1 MSRIHPT
8 AIIDPSAALGEAV
21 AIGPYA
27 IVEAEAIIGDHCCVG
42 AHAVIKRYTHLGSR
56 NQIHEHAVIGGD
68 PQDLSFRSCISHV
81 VVGDDNVIREGV
93 TLHRATRAG
102 NATRIGNHNFFMA
115 YAHVAHDCTVG
126 DKIVLANGA
135 ALGGHVSVGDQAFI
149 SAFAAVHQ
157 FCRIGRLTMVSGLA
171 GVNLDCLPF
180 IRVTG
185 APARA
190 CGLNLVGL
198 KRAGFAADE
207 IRQLKQAYRLVLCSG
222 GLSLREALAEL
233 SGSPSASVKEWVHF
247 IEGSSRGFA
256 HHRP

>member
-1 MSRIHPT
+1 
-8 AIIDPSAALGEAV
+8 
-21 AIGPYA
+21 
-27 IVEAEAIIGDHCCVG
+27 
-42 AHAVIKRYTHLGSR
+42 
-56 NQIHEHAVIGGD
+56 
-68 PQDLSFRSCISHV
+68 
-81 VVGDDNVIREGV
+81 
-93 TLHRATRAG
+93 
-102 NATRIGNHNFFMA
+102 
-115 YAHVAHDCTVG
+115 
-126 DKIVLANGA
+126 
-135 ALGGHVSVGDQAFI
+135 
-149 SAFAAVHQ
+149 
-157 FCRIGRLTMVSGLA
+157 MVSGLA

-185 APARA
+185 APVRA

-233 SGSPSASVKEWVHF
+233 SGSPSASVKEWIHF